1 MEQENKT
8 NVQEFEINK
17 LVVDTHNKIA
27 KWHND
32 ESSDSKSLKFLS
44 LELVQE
50 IAGSVFKHLGLEYS
64 EGLKI
69 DDETRKALKD
79 NNLTLKT
86 EKNSFSQN
94 IARELSDEE
103 LIKEIEEDIK

>member
-1 MEQENKT
+1 MENNNIK
-8 NVQEFEINK
+8 EFEINK

-32 ESSDSKSLKFLS
+32 ETSNSQSLKFLS

-50 IAGSVFKHLGLEYS
+50 IAGCVFKHLGLEYS

-69 DDETRKALKD
+69 DEDTRKKLE
-79 NNLTLKT
+79 
-86 EKNSFSQN
+86 EKNIKLQTETTMTN
-94 IARELSDEE
+94 QGVIKELSDEE
-103 LIKEIEEDIK
+103 LLREIQKRNLKS